1 MADDFQVHFSQ
12 TEYGPLEDYAEEHSS
27 RGGTLLEELVRT
39 TWQRSI
45 HPRMLSGEYQG
56 RILSM
61 VSCLLRPQ
69 RILEIGTFTGYSAL
83 CLSEGLVAQGELITV
98 DCNEEIEDFARSFFA
113 RSPRADSIR
122 MVVGDARQVVPA
134 LEGDFDLVFVD
145 GEKSEYPQYLDLVA
159 SRVRIG
165 GVLMA
170 DNVLWNGK
178 VLREPRPGDRDTA
191 AVQEFNRRLAS
202 DPRFETVLLPVR
214 DGLTIARR
222 VR

>member
-1 MADDFQVHFSQ
+1 
-12 TEYGPLEDYAEEHSS
+12 
-27 RGGTLLEELVRT
+27 
-39 TWQRSI
+39 
-45 HPRMLSGEYQG
+45 
-56 RILSM
+56 
-61 VSCLLRPQ
+61 
-69 RILEIGTFTGYSAL
+69 
-83 CLSEGLVAQGELITV
+83 
-98 DCNEEIEDFARSFFA
+98 
-113 RSPRADSIR
+113 

-159 SRVRIG
+159 PRVRTG

-178 VLREPRPGDRDTA
+178 VLRQPRPGDRDTA